1 MTIMNIVNRL
11 RFVADAY
18 EDKSAV
24 VTVAE
29 ELTYGELYDL
39 VDRYAAALDD
49 LGIGEDDRFALLM
62 GNSTR
67 MLALILAGWQ
77 VGATA
82 APVNVR
88 LGDDTVAFLV
98 EDAEAETV
106 VVDAG
111 RADLLSVAE
120 GIDGVDAI
128 TSGADGD
135 VESRLPESAD
145 PGVTP
150 RLDDDLALLLHTA
163 GTTGRPKWVRHT
175 NHTLSGSVGVAVG
188 RKVGPEDRN
197 LHYFPFY
204 HSGGIDMTLSRLS
217 CGGTVVVG
225 SGWDPGEALALIERE
240 RVMGLDLVPQMGYE
254 LVHHDDIDDYDL
266 SSLEYIFVGAD
277 TVSEELAAE
286 FRDLGAQPVQA
297 YGLTETMAV
306 IAVTEFGDTDC
317 PLDSTGKVIGDLA
330 AAKVVDPDTGAELPP
345 GEIGEIMLTGDK
357 LTPGYHNR
365 PEREAEVFEEGWI
378 HTEDLGMLDDD
389 GYLHITGRL
398 DNMMIVGG
406 ENVYPTDV
414 EETLKEHPAVS
425 QAVVVSIP
433 DQRKSE
439 VPVANVVLEDGE
451 DLAEEALKEWF
462 IETDAAFKHPRHVRF
477 VEKLPTTPIGKI
489 DRVSITEAVESEVG
503 SGVGD

>member
-1 MTIMNIVNRL
+1 MNIVNRL

-18 EDKSAV
+18 AEKPAV
-24 VTVAE
+24 VTVDE
-29 ELTYGELYDL
+29 ELTYSDLYDL
-39 VDRYAAALDD
+39 VDRYAAALGD

-62 GNSTR
+62 ANSTR

-88 LGDDTVAFLV
+88 LGTDTIEFLV
-98 EDAEAETV
+98 DDAEAGTV
-106 VVDAG
+106 VVDES
-111 RADLLSVAE
+111 RDDLRSVAG
-120 GIDGVDAI
+120 GIDGIDAI
-128 TSGADGD
+128 TSGDDGD
-135 VESRLPESAD
+135 VESHLPASAD

-163 GTTGRPKWVRHT
+163 GTTGRPKWVKHT

-225 SGWDPGEALALIERE
+225 SAWDPGEALELAERE
-240 RVMGLDLVPQMGYE
+240 EVMGLDLVPQMGYE
-254 LVHHDDIDDYDL
+254 FVHRDDIDDYDL

-286 FRDLGAQPVQA
+286 FRELGAQPVQA

-317 PLDSTGKVIGDLA
+317 PLDSTGRVIGDLA
-330 AAKVVDPDTGAELPP
+330 KGKVVDPNTGEELPT

-365 PEREAEVFEEGWI
+365 PEREAEVFKDGWI
-378 HTEDLGMLDDD
+378 HTEDLGMVDEE

-414 EETLKEHPAVS
+414 EETLKDHPAVS

-433 DQRKSE
+433 DERKSE
-439 VPVANVVLEDGE
+439 VPVANVVLEDGKE
-451 DLAEEALKEWF
+451 LTEEELKEWF

-477 VEKLPTTPIGKI
+477 VKKLPTTPLGKI
-489 DRVSITEAVESEVG
+489 DRVSITEEVETEVG
-503 SGVGD
+503 SGGGD

>member
-1 MTIMNIVNRL
+1 MNIVNRL
-11 RFVADAY
+11 RFVAAAY
-18 EDKSAV
+18 EDKPAV
-24 VTVAE
+24 VTVE
-29 ELTYGELYDL
+29 KELTYGELYDL
-39 VDRYAAALDD
+39 VDRYAAALAD
-49 LGIGEDDRFALLM
+49 LGIGADDRFALLM

-67 MLALILAGWQ
+67 MLSLILAGWQ
-77 VGATA
+77 IGATA

-88 LGDDTVAFLV
+88 LGDDTIEFLV
-98 EDAEAETV
+98 DDAEAGTV
-106 VVDAG
+106 VVDES
-111 RADLLSVAE
+111 RDDLLAIAE
-120 GIDGVDAI
+120 GIEGADTI
-128 TSGADGD
+128 TSGKDGD
-135 VESRLPESAD
+135 VESRLPTSAD

-150 RLDDDLALLLHTA
+150 RLDDELALLLHTA
-163 GTTGRPKWVRHT
+163 GTTGRPKWVKHT

-197 LHYFPFY
+197 LHYFPLY

-217 CGGTVVVG
+217 CGGTVVIG
-225 SGWDPGEALALIERE
+225 SGWDPGEALELVERE
-240 RVMGLDLVPQMGYE
+240 RVMGMDLVPQMGYE
-254 LVHHDDIDDYDL
+254 FVHHDDVDEYDL

-317 PLDSTGKVIGDLA
+317 PLDSTGRVIGDLA
-330 AAKVVDPDTGAELPP
+330 RGKVVDPETGEELPA
-345 GEIGEIMLTGDK
+345 GEIGEILLTGDK

-365 PEREAEVFEEGWI
+365 PEREAEVFEDGWI
-378 HTEDLGMLDDD
+378 HTEDLGMVDED

-414 EETLKEHPAVS
+414 EETLKTHPAIS

-433 DQRKSE
+433 DERKSE
-439 VPVANVVLEDGE
+439 VPVANVVLEDDETLSE
-451 DLAEEALKEWF
+451 DELKQWF

-477 VEKLPTTPIGKI
+477 VAQLPTTPIGKI
-489 DRVSITEAVESEVG
+489 DRMSITEAVNSEVG

>member
-1 MTIMNIVNRL
+1 MNIVNRL
-11 RFVADAY
+11 RFVAAAY
-18 EDKSAV
+18 EDKPAV
-24 VTVAE
+24 VTVE
-29 ELTYGELYDL
+29 KELTYGELYDL
-39 VDRYAAALDD
+39 VDRYAAALAD
-49 LGIGEDDRFALLM
+49 LGIGADDRFALLM

-67 MLALILAGWQ
+67 MLSLILAGWQ
-77 VGATA
+77 IGATA

-88 LGDDTVAFLV
+88 LGDDTIEFLV
-98 EDAEAETV
+98 DDAEAGTV
-106 VVDAG
+106 VVDES
-111 RADLLSVAE
+111 RDDLLAIAE
-120 GIDGVDAI
+120 GIEGADTI
-128 TSGADGD
+128 TSGKDGD
-135 VESRLPESAD
+135 VESRLPTSAD
-145 PGVTP
+145 PDVTP
-150 RLDDDLALLLHTA
+150 RLDDELALLLHTA
-163 GTTGRPKWVRHT
+163 GTTGRPKWVKHT

-197 LHYFPFY
+197 LHYFPLY

-217 CGGTVVVG
+217 CGGTVVIG
-225 SGWDPGEALALIERE
+225 SGWDPGEALELVERE
-240 RVMGLDLVPQMGYE
+240 RVMGMDLVPQMGYE
-254 LVHHDDIDDYDL
+254 FVHHDDVDDYDL

-317 PLDSTGKVIGDLA
+317 PLDSTGRVIGDLA
-330 AAKVVDPDTGAELPP
+330 RGKVVDPETGEELPA
-345 GEIGEIMLTGDK
+345 GEIGEILLTGDK

-365 PEREAEVFEEGWI
+365 PEREAEVFEDGWI
-378 HTEDLGMLDDD
+378 HTEDLGMVDED

-414 EETLKEHPAVS
+414 EETLKTHPAIS

-433 DQRKSE
+433 DERKSE
-439 VPVANVVLEDGE
+439 VPVANVVLNDGE
-451 DLAEEALKEWF
+451 TLSEDELKQWF

-477 VEKLPTTPIGKI
+477 VAQLPTTPIGKI
-489 DRVSITEAVESEVG
+489 DRMSITEAVNSEVG

>member
-1 MTIMNIVNRL
+1 MNIVNRL
-11 RFVADAY
+11 RFVADAHA
-18 EDKSAV
+18 DKPAI
-24 VTVAE
+24 VTIEE
-29 ELTYGELYDL
+29 ELTYSDLYDR
-39 VDRYAAALDD
+39 VDRYAAALGD
-49 LGIGEDDRFALLM
+49 LGIGADDRFALLM

-67 MLALILAGWQ
+67 MLSLILAGWQ

-88 LGDDTVAFLV
+88 LGDDTIEFLV
-98 EDAEAETV
+98 DDAEAGTV
-106 VVDAG
+106 VVDES
-111 RADLLSVAE
+111 RSDLLSVAQ
-120 GIDGVDAI
+120 GIEGVDAL
-128 TSGADGD
+128 TSGPDGD
-135 VESRLPESAD
+135 IESHLPASAD

-150 RLDDDLALLLHTA
+150 RLDDELALLLHTA
-163 GTTGRPKWVRHT
+163 GTTGRPKWVKHT

-225 SGWDPGEALALIERE
+225 SGWDAGEALELVERE
-240 RVMGLDLVPQMGYE
+240 SVMGMDLVPQMGYE
-254 LVHHDDIDDYDL
+254 FVHHDDVDEYDL

-277 TVSEELAAE
+277 TVSEELAGE

-306 IAVTEFGDTDC
+306 IAITEFGDTDA
-317 PLDSTGKVIGDLA
+317 PLDSTGNVIGDLA
-330 AAKVVDPDTGAELPP
+330 RAKIVDPDTGEELPA

-378 HTEDLGMLDDD
+378 HTEDLGLFDDE

-433 DQRKSE
+433 DERKSE

-451 DLAEEALKEWF
+451 ELSEDELKQWF
-462 IETDAAFKHPRHVRF
+462 IDRDAAFKHPRHVRF
-477 VEKLPTTPIGKI
+477 MQRLPTTPIGKI
-489 DRVSITEAVESEVG
+489 DRVSITEQVESEVG